1 MNIYY
6 CSIPPKLDEDICASQ
21 DIDRLRHY
29 GQPYGKGAEDDVQSF
44 DGSQEI
50 NPAFFFDDDTD
61 ENTKLCM
68 NLFAKEKSYKE
79 YRETGVHRLKIDIP
93 PKTEQIK
100 LVGYYSDVE
109 TNREIIA
116 ESIAYG
122 AYAPK
127 DQHIFV
133 HSSNKDI
140 NIGQYVVFHVKSNF
154 PIENFDWVIVSKNLI
169 LNSGR
174 ELGSDI
180 FSQTITF
187 SVVVSS
193 EMAPGFHILVYTKS
207 SEDFLL
213 SDSAFYP
220 VNAINRHKIQ
230 FAITQ
235 LKDHTQKTVEATC
248 RGDPGAVFM
257 VSTPRQFLYGAQG
270 KNLVTKS
277 SIMESLYSFEEKNRH
292 VHRVFWTDREGE
304 APDRTKYYPSMDYG
318 IDTNRTFELQD
329 LIIFTDFLIIP
340 QTVLTRQCN
349 KTAGQFP
356 CLVKGCYNLE
366 DICNGRNDCN
376 DGFDESDCG
385 DPSKLQQELTYKY
398 RMSRFNRYDDFYD
411 NWDGEWGWF
420 DTNIDEDREQFINI
434 EVPET
439 CDDWFFTTFSVSK
452 EYGIAVYDELIEYG
466 TCRPVFLYCEAPEV
480 IHRGETVGLKCTIF
494 NWTPED
500 LEIVIIL
507 QGSEDFDFVHVEE
520 YGYVVSFNPRR
531 SSGDHHHLMFIRGE
545 TTTDVHLPI
554 SPKVDHGTITATVA
568 LSSQMIYQTQTMD
581 IEIIGEA
588 SLVHRHTSVML
599 DLKTRANEI
608 EFFNIIV
615 DESPLIPY
623 EVFRRYV
630 AGSPKGQ
637 VTISGDTIG
646 PTFPDDSPV
655 SLTSIFPTG
664 HGRYGKGTEYH
675 AFNLAANTW
684 QLHYLRLTNQL
695 TDENMNLKKDVFMQ
709 MNEEYTAVMRRF
721 SSRGSLSMWD
731 RSQPSVWLTAWC
743 IQIFKDVSFQDWEDY
758 IYIDPE
764 VFGHSVMWM
773 INYQSVD
780 GAFQESSHFETPHHF
795 PMSSTTHD
803 NITSN
808 IPLTAHVL
816 IALDKVAPLLTGNV
830 KKYCSTSRHRAM
842 KYLERNLARIYD
854 PYELSITAYALARSR
869 SAEAD
874 TAYGRLLSMKR
885 EEGGMVYWSRT
896 NIATNRVRYEFNRPF
911 LEAKDRQLNDALAV
925 EATGYAILTL
935 FRVEGG
941 GITVLQDQIVKWL
954 NTMRLGVGGFI
965 SSVDTIVALEALVIY
980 SYNNNMADLTQMVV
994 TVDLPD
1000 SNITKN
1006 FEISKTGISTGLSV
1020 DIPNVWGHVNLFAR
1034 GRGQA
1039 LAQLDLTY
1047 GVDYEHHRDV
1057 APKDCFDL
1065 KIKEFYYGR
1074 NKSEIVTRSCFRWKC
1089 TDENDISGMAMLV
1102 VDIPTGYIMLQPDAN
1117 KVVRSNVIPQMK
1129 ESDVTKPGKT
1139 IWYMDYVP
1147 SYTQCFTH
1155 KIRRYFPVANL
1166 TRTRHAVIIEPLR
1179 PERFFIRTFNNTP
1192 LYILSVC
1199 EVCGSYQCPYCPS
1212 YSGQTSL
1219 QPVRVII
1226 LLVLLVLILMD
1237 SINAKTFLLREGE
1250 QNQLNK
1256 S

>member
-1 MNIYY
+1 M
-6 CSIPPKLDEDICASQ
+6 DEDICASQ
-21 DIDRLRHY
+21 DIDRLKHY
-29 GQPYGKGAEDDVQSF
+29 GQPYGQQAADDVESF
-44 DGSQEI
+44 GNNQEI
-50 NPAFFFDDDTD
+50 NPAFFFADDTD
-61 ENTKLCM
+61 ENTQLCM
-68 NLFAKEKSYKE
+68 DLYAKEGSYQEFRK
-79 YRETGVHRLKIDIP
+79 TGVHRIKVDIP
-93 PKTEQIK
+93 PMTEQLK
-100 LVGYYSDVE
+100 LVGRYSDLK
-109 TNREIIA
+109 TNREIIT
-116 ESIAYG
+116 EVIAYG

-140 NIGQYVVFHVKSNF
+140 NIGQYVVFHVKTNF
-154 PIENFDWVIVSKNLI
+154 PVDHFDWIIISKNLI

-174 ELGSDI
+174 EQGSDI
-180 FSQTITF
+180 FSHTITF

-207 SEDFLL
+207 TEDYLL
-213 SDSAFYP
+213 SDSAYYP
-220 VNAINRHKIQ
+220 VNAINRHKIE
-230 FAITQ
+230 FSITQ
-235 LKDHTQKTVEATC
+235 LKDHSQKSVEATC

-270 KNLVTKS
+270 KNLITKA
-277 SIMESLYSFEEKNRH
+277 SIMESLNSFEENSRH
-292 VHRVFWTDREGE
+292 VHSVFWTDREGE
-304 APDRTKYYPSMDYG
+304 APDKISYYPSMDYG

-329 LIIFTDFLIIP
+329 LIIFTDFLEIP

-356 CLVKGCYNLE
+356 CLVTGCYTQE
-366 DICNGRNDCN
+366 DICDGKDDCI
-376 DGFDESDCG
+376 DGVDESYCG
-385 DPSKLQQELTYKY
+385 DPSKLQQELTYRY

-420 DTNIDEDREQFINI
+420 DTNIDEDREQFVNI

-439 CDDWFFTTFSVSK
+439 CDDWFFTAFSVSK
-452 EYGIAVYDELIEYG
+452 EYGIAVYDDLVEYG
-466 TCRPVFLYCEAPEV
+466 TCRPIFLFCEAPEIV
-480 IHRGETVGLKCTIF
+480 HRGETIGLKCTIF

-520 YGYVVSFNPRR
+520 FGYVVSFNPRR
-531 SSGDHHHLMFIRGE
+531 SSGDHHHLMYVRGDS
-545 TTTDVHLPI
+545 TTDVHLPI
-554 SPKVDHGTITATVA
+554 APKIDHGTISATVA
-568 LSSQMIYQTQTMD
+568 MSSQMMYQTQTMD
-581 IEIIGEA
+581 ITIIGEA

-599 DLKTRANEI
+599 DLKTRANEL

-630 AGSPKGQ
+630 AGSPEGQ

-646 PTFPDDSPV
+646 PTFPDNSPV
-655 SLTSIFPTG
+655 SLETMFPTG

-695 TDENMNLKKDVFMQ
+695 TDDNMDMKKDVFRQ

-721 SSRGSLSMWD
+721 TSRGSLSMWD
-731 RSQPSVWLTAWC
+731 RSHPSVWLTAWC
-743 IQIFKDVSFQDWEDY
+743 IKIFKDVSFQDWEDY

-764 VFGHSVMWM
+764 VFGHSVMWL
-773 INYQSVD
+773 INYQSQEGD
-780 GAFQESSHFETPHHF
+780 FQENPNFETPHHF
-795 PMSSTTHD
+795 PMRSSQSLNVTT
-803 NITSN
+803 N

-816 IALDKVAPLLTGNV
+816 IAMDSVAPLLTGTV

-842 KYLERNLARIYD
+842 KYLERNLARISD
-854 PYELSITAYALARSR
+854 PYELAITAYALARSR
-869 SAEAD
+869 SPEAD
-874 TAYGRLLSMKR
+874 TAYGRLLGMKR
-885 EEGGMVYWSRT
+885 VEDGMVYWSRT
-896 NIATNRVRYEFNRPF
+896 KITTNPVRYEFNKPYR
-911 LEAKDRQLNDALAV
+911 EAKVRQLNDALAV

-935 FRVEGG
+935 FLVEGG
-941 GITVLQDQIVKWL
+941 GITILQDQIVKWF

-965 SSVDTIVALEALVIY
+965 STVDTIVALEALVKY
-980 SYNNNMADLTQMVV
+980 SYNNNIKDLTNMEVM
-994 TVDLPD
+994 VDLPD
-1000 SNITKN
+1000 SNITEYFKIN
-1006 FEISKTGISTGLSV
+1006 RNGISTGLTIG
-1020 DIPNVWGHVNLFAR
+1020 IPNVWGHVNLKAK

-1047 GVDYEHHRDV
+1047 GVDYEGHRDI
-1057 APKDCFDL
+1057 AAKECFEL

-1074 NKSEIVTRSCFRWKC
+1074 NKSEIVNRSCFRWTC
-1089 TDENDISGMAMLV
+1089 TDESDISGLAMLV

-1117 KVVRSNVIPQMK
+1117 KIVRSKVIPQMK
-1129 ESDVTKPGKT
+1129 DSDVTKPGKT

-1147 SYTQCFTH
+1147 SYTQCFKH

-1199 EVCGSYQCPYCPS
+1199 EVCGSYQCPYCPY
-1212 YSGQTSL
+1212 YSSQHSL
-1219 QPVRVII
+1219 QPAILGIIVII
-1226 LLVLLVLILMD
+1226 LS
-1237 SINAKTFLLREGE
+1237 SIVW
-1250 QNQLNK
+1250 QNIYHDRHNK
-1256 S
+1256 